1 MTESALW
8 VFAGILLFGLGSN
21 ITYLAMI
28 VGIASLIRPLEVS
41 EMSVTLT
48 IPVMLFF
55 SLTFLYFIRSTWHVD
70 RNQGL
75 IVLTL
80 YLTFLIL
87 VVVIGID

>member
-1 MTESALW
+1 MK
-8 VFAGILLFGLGSN
+8 
-21 ITYLAMI
+21 
-28 VGIASLIRPLEVS
+28 LIQPLEVS

-55 SLTFLYFIRSTWHVD
+55 SLTLLYFIRSNWQVD

-80 YLTFLIL
+80 YHTFLIL